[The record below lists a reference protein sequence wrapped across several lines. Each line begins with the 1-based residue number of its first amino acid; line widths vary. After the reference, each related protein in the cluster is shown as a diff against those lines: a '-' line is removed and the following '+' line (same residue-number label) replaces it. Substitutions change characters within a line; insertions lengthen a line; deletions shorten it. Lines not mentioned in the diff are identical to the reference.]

1 MTLCPDETSRY
12 WEDFSEGEVYLHA
25 LSHTITRQENRDFCL
40 LTENPHPLH
49 LDDSYAV
56 GTRYGK
62 IVVAGT
68 FVLSLAVGLSVP
80 DISISAIANLEYDR
94 VIHHRPV
101 FIGDTI
107 HAQSQ
112 ILQITAST
120 HNKPQGVITV
130 ETLAFNQKDELVL
143 SFIRKV
149 LLPKR
154 TERTL

>member
-1 MTLCPDETSRY
+1 MTLCPDEAGRY
-12 WEDFSEGEVYLHA
+12 WEDFSEGEIYHHA
-25 LSHTITRQENRDFCL
+25 LSHTITMQENIDFCL
-40 LTENPHPLH
+40 LTRNPHPLH
-49 LDDSYAV
+49 LDEDYAV

-94 VIHHRPV
+94 VIHHQPV

-107 HAQSQ
+107 HARSK
-112 ILQITAST
+112 ILQITASG

-149 LLPKR
+149 LLPQRAVKNQ
-154 TERTL
+154 